1 MLSFLKPFFTPKANL
16 RVLVAPFHNASLVG
30 FDLFI
35 PIENLSDAERALAI
49 IEFSKRKKLPIESW
63 ELHIGSGFLGGLFPH
78 LCSLRC
84 ASDVTIRVEPSQLRK
99 FEGLAKRHRLE
110 CRFKTFDSTR
120 TESML
125 Q

>member
-16 RVLVAPFHNASLVG
+16 RVLIAPFHNASLVG

-78 LCSLRC
+78 LCSLRYGN
-84 ASDVTIRVEPSQLRK
+84 DVTIRVEPSQLRK

-125 Q
+125 R